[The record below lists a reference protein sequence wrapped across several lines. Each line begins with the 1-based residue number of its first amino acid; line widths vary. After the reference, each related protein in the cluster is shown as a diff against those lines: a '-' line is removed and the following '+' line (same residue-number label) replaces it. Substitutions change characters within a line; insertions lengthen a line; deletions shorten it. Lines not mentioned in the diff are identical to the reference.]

1 MTPRRSKNPDSIK
14 YVSLVNGRYV
24 YRPYIPARLR
34 HLHAVDSS
42 NRLKPPIKL
51 GVEGDKW
58 HKIVSAHAAA
68 YSEVFGNTS
77 RKVYTLRWCVEQYK
91 ESSKFKELSGAS
103 QTRSISL
110 ERILDHKMKLNGRP
124 VPLGDLYPTDL
135 TKAKVRTIRNKRLQM
150 FIDKGR
156 KGHSHCNR
164 EISFMSSALTWA
176 SEHFDEI
183 TVNPFKIS
191 KLAETK
197 TDRYVAHDEY
207 FTQLKVAG
215 EVRDWLPWLCVLNY
229 KLASRGAEALEVL
242 KDDIGVDGNG
252 RPAVLVER
260 MKGSKTTWVQID
272 DDLQACIDYFLSRHK
287 GTVGYKYLVPGL
299 RGEKMQKSTVDHA
312 MQQLKKLMADKGY
325 QSKWSRRAGKRDTE
339 YSPMFWSMHLIKA
352 KGVSDA
358 EDDRIAGHK
367 SQSMRDLYN
376 RSVASFKAPK

>member
-91 ESSKFKELSGAS
+91 ESDKFLESS
-103 QTRSISL
+103 QGSQKRARSL
-110 ERILDHKMKLNGRP
+110 GRILDHEMKLNGRP
-124 VPLGDLYPTDL
+124 ISLGELYPSDL
-135 TKAKVRTIRNKRLQM
+135 TKAKVRTIRNKRLKM
-150 FIDKGR
+150 FQNAGR
-156 KGHSHCNR
+156 KGRSHCNR
-164 EISFMSSALTWA
+164 EISFLSSAVTWC

-183 TVNPFKIS
+183 
-191 KLAETK
+191 
-197 TDRYVAHDEY
+197 
-207 FTQLKVAG
+207 AG
-215 EVRDWLPWLCVLNY
+215 EVREWLPWLCVLNY

-242 KDDIGVDGNG
+242 LDDIDVDRDGN
-252 RPAVLVER
+252 PAVLVER
-260 MKGSKTTWVQID
+260 LKGSKATLIQID
-272 DDLQACIDYFLSRHK
+272 DDLQACIDYFKSRHK
-287 GTVGYKYLVPGL
+287 GTIGYRYLVPGL
-299 RGEKMQKSTVDHA
+299 RGEKMRKSTVDSA
-312 MQQLKKLMADKGY
+312 MQELKRLMAKREY
-325 QSKWSRRAGKRDTE
+325 QSRWSRRGGKRDTT
-339 YSPMFWSMHLIKA
+339 YSPLFWNMHLIKA

-376 RSVASFKAPK
+376 RKVASFKAPNSDN